1 MVWQAAWWLLTYPGV
16 TARQGFSR
24 ETTTMAK
31 TQKKDGT
38 QKKDDAIE
46 LLKQDHRK
54 VEQLFKQ
61 FEELKEEDEEATAE
75 IVETACAEL
84 QIHDKI
90 ETEIFYPA
98 VREQAEDEEVED
110 LLDEAEVE
118 HETVRELIQK
128 IQDMDPSDEKR
139 AAHFTVLSEYVK
151 HHVQEEEKE
160 MFPKLKKLKE
170 LDLEAIGAEM
180 KQRKTELKAEMGV
193 ESEENEDEETA

>member
-1 MVWQAAWWLLTYPGV
+1 
-16 TARQGFSR
+16 
-24 ETTTMAK
+24 MAK

-38 QKKDDAIE
+38 QQKKQDDAIE

-75 IVETACAEL
+75 IVEAACAEL

-118 HETVRELIQK
+118 HESVRE
-128 IQDMDPSDEKR
+128 
-139 AAHFTVLSEYVK
+139 
-151 HHVQEEEKE
+151 
-160 MFPKLKKLKE
+160 
-170 LDLEAIGAEM
+170 
-180 KQRKTELKAEMGV
+180 
-193 ESEENEDEETA
+193 